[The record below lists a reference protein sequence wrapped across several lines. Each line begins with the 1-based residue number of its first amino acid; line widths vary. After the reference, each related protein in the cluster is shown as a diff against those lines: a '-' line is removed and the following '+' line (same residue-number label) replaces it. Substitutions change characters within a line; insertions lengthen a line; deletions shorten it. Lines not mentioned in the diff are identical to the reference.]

1 MKMLG
6 CCTVSLLAV
15 FLNAYHITHAS
26 EIPPPASFACFLCC
40 LEVLRVFTQPFS
52 CYVSLVFLVSDSQ
65 QEGDVVIEC
74 WPNSNSTLCTFYIFR
89 LCFQHM
95 KHKQDFCNRVA

>member
-26 EIPPPASFACFLCC
+26 EIPPPASFARFLCC

-52 CYVSLVFLVSDSQ
+52 CHVSLVFLVSDSQ
-65 QEGDVVIEC
+65 QEGDVVIGLIR
-74 WPNSNSTLCTFYIFR
+74 TVRFAHFTFFGFASSI
-89 LCFQHM
+89 
-95 KHKQDFCNRVA
+95 